1 MAFFELNIAMTGLFS
16 AQKGLQVTSNNI
28 SNANTKGYSRQVITQ
43 TASRPISG
51 LGVGMTGTGS
61 IVTSVDRV
69 RDSYIDM
76 KLWKQNGTLGEYNV
90 KVTQSSVIESVFGE
104 PSDSGFTK
112 IFNNLFT
119 SIDNLSKDASSS
131 DCQSALKEELIS
143 FSTYYNNIASSIE
156 SFKDDLN
163 TDIKSTVQ
171 EINNLADRIQSLN
184 KQIFQAEIYG
194 NEASSFRDERDV
206 CLDRLSEI
214 INVDV
219 SESEVKVDGEPV
231 KDPNG
236 KPVMKMTVNIAGQ
249 VLVEHFHANNLSTSL
264 DTNGMHQISWNT
276 GLSFEMSDE
285 NMSGELKGLID
296 MRDGVGT
303 VDGHVYNDKIKEQ
316 VDQINSLLNKITDP
330 TTSATKRDELIEKLG
345 GMINV
350 QVDRATGDVSF
361 AGRKLIENNTVVNSL
376 KVSGA
381 ATDKQYVAWDDAE
394 GKIINLQEDGI
405 KGSLR
410 NIFDTRDNT
419 TSYNGMPFYVNQ
431 LNTYVRTFAQSMNE
445 TYSKDKDGHIEIADG
460 VTVEVAGTTYAVSS
474 VEKDEAGNVVACYYK
489 DATGKKQKV
498 NGMTAEKLK
507 EVSEKYTSKYKLFS
521 YSTGN
526 GIASTTSGADL
537 TAEGYE
543 KITAENFCIAK
554 DVYENIENFRISYD
568 ETDKSDGS
576 IWTGIG
582 ALKDYKEMFK
592 QGDPKDY
599 MVAIFSKLGVNA
611 QQAEM
616 YQSTQTAVTKNIIN
630 QRLSVSQVDT
640 SEEFAF
646 LIKYQQAYQAAAKIL
661 TTIDGIY
668 ETTIFKLG
676 NF

>member
-1 MAFFELNIAMTGLFS
+1 MAFFEFNIAVSGLFS

-28 SNANTKGYSRQVITQ
+28 SNANTTGYSRQVITQ

-69 RDSYIDM
+69 RDSYLDM

-90 KVTQSSVIESVFGE
+90 KVTQSSVLESVFGE

-112 IFNNLFT
+112 VFNNLFT
-119 SIDNLSKDASSS
+119 SIDNLSKDASST

-214 INVDV
+214 INVEV
-219 SESEVKVDGEPV
+219 SESEIKVDGETV

-236 KPVMKMTVNIAGQ
+236 KPIMKMTVNIAGQ
-249 VLVEHFHANNLSTSL
+249 VLVEHFHANNLTTSV

-276 GLSFEMSDE
+276 GLSFDMSDE

-303 VDGHVYNDKIKEQ
+303 VDGSLYNDKIK
-316 VDQINSLLNKITDP
+316 
-330 TTSATKRDELIEKLG
+330 
-345 GMINV
+345 
-350 QVDRATGDVSF
+350 
-361 AGRKLIENNTVVNSL
+361 
-376 KVSGA
+376 
-381 ATDKQYVAWDDAE
+381 
-394 GKIINLQEDGI
+394 
-405 KGSLR
+405 
-410 NIFDTRDNT
+410 DNT
-419 TSYNGMPFYVNQ
+419 TSYNGMPFYINQ

-445 TYSKDKDGHIEIADG
+445 AYSKDKDGHIEIADG
-460 VTVEVAGTTYAVSS
+460 VSVEVAGTTYAVSS
-474 VEKDEAGNVVACYYK
+474 IEKDDEGNIVACYYK

-498 NGMTAEKLK
+498 NGMTADQIK

-526 GIASTTSGADL
+526 GVASTTSGEDL

-543 KITAENFCIAK
+543 KMTAENFCIAK
-554 DVYENIENFRISYD
+554 DIYENIENFRVSYD

-576 IWTGIG
+576 IWTGVE

-630 QRLSVSQVDT
+630 QRLSISQVDT
-640 SEEFAF
+640 SEEFTF

>member
-1 MAFFELNIAMTGLFS
+1 MAFFEFNIAVSGLFS

-28 SNANTKGYSRQVITQ
+28 SNANTTGYSRQVITQ

-69 RDSYIDM
+69 RDSYLDM

-90 KVTQSSVIESVFGE
+90 KVTQSSVLESVFGE

-112 IFNNLFT
+112 VFNNLFT
-119 SIDNLSKDASSS
+119 SIDNLSKDASST

-214 INVDV
+214 INVEV
-219 SESEVKVDGEPV
+219 SESEIKVDGETV

-236 KPVMKMTVNIAGQ
+236 KPIMKMTVNIAGQ
-249 VLVEHFHANNLSTSL
+249 VLVEHFHANNLTTSV

-276 GLSFEMSDE
+276 GLSFDMSDE

-303 VDGHVYNDKIKEQ
+303 VDGSLYNDKIK
-316 VDQINSLLNKITDP
+316 
-330 TTSATKRDELIEKLG
+330 
-345 GMINV
+345 
-350 QVDRATGDVSF
+350 
-361 AGRKLIENNTVVNSL
+361 
-376 KVSGA
+376 
-381 ATDKQYVAWDDAE
+381 
-394 GKIINLQEDGI
+394 
-405 KGSLR
+405 
-410 NIFDTRDNT
+410 DNT
-419 TSYNGMPFYVNQ
+419 TSYNGMPFYINQ

-460 VTVEVAGTTYAVSS
+460 VSVAVAGTTYAVSS
-474 VEKDEAGNVVACYYK
+474 IEKDDEGNIVACYYK

-498 NGMTAEKLK
+498 NGMTADQIK

-526 GIASTTSGADL
+526 GVASTTSGEDL

-543 KITAENFCIAK
+543 KMTAENFCIAK
-554 DVYENIENFRISYD
+554 DIYENIENFRVSYD

-576 IWTGIG
+576 IWTGVE

-630 QRLSVSQVDT
+630 QRLSISQVDT
-640 SEEFAF
+640 SEEFTF